1 MASQQLILIFVCCT
15 IFLNTNFQVNGMF
28 SAGIRRTQS
37 MRPIQTGSKLNTNTR
52 SGSLSSFSSASSLPE
67 LKIGESEPVAT
78 TSSRRQ
84 IDGTSLKEV
93 DLHPLVKKTKPV
105 RFNLN
110 EASINEASASTHSG
124 ANINP
129 SRDGVQA
136 RVRSALL
143 QFSAA
148 VGIGTAIGAAG
159 VVIDQRFI
167 HETSTS
173 SANTTLE
180 KTIKDDDIIIQ
191 V

>member
-1 MASQQLILIFVCCT
+1 MASQCVILIFICCT
-15 IFLNTNFQVNGMF
+15 FLLNNNFPVNGMF

-37 MRPIQTGSKLNTNTR
+37 IRPIQTGNKLNTNTR
-52 SGSLSSFSSASSLPE
+52 SGSLSSFSSVSSLPE
-67 LKIGESEPVAT
+67 IKLAESEPIAS

-84 IDGTSLKEV
+84 IDGTSLREA
-93 DLHPLVKKTKPV
+93 DLHPLVKKAKPV

-110 EASINEASASTHSG
+110 EASVNEASSSTHSG
-124 ANINP
+124 VNINP

-180 KTIKDDDIIIQ
+180 KTVKDDDIIIQ